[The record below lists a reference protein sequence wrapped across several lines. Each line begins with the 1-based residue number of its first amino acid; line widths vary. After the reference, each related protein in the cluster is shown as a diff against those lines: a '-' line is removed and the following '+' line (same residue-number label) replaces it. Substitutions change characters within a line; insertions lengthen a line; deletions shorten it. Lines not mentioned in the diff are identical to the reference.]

1 MKFQDLVYMYNS
13 LMADAESF
21 MYKKILPPLFK
32 VMLFGMKITLA
43 WAFYQTIKNVV
54 NELF

>member
-1 MKFQDLVYMYNS
+1 MRQLLEIYNE
-13 LMADAESF
+13 LAQQAEDYIF
-21 MYKKILPPLFK
+21 KYILPPFFK
-32 VMLFGMKITLA
+32 VILFGMQVTLA